1 MRLGSATASGP
12 SRPRQSAPGAPACQ
26 CMRMR
31 PKLARLELAAPPLPL
46 PLAARQ
52 RRGANN
58 PAMPWPV
65 LQAGI
70 HRAHVPAQ
78 PRACLFGR
86 FSGRARTR
94 RPARPPVHSTCLPAS
109 MPTPARP
116 TCRPRSPQ
124 APSSCC
130 RPREWPWSRPRSG
143 QGRVWHRPR
152 RPIPPPAVDSA
163 GPPALFK
170 PPAPEPAAP
179 NVPRIPSPSTAIFD
193 ERSGCP
199 RMRSSCPAPDG
210 GSRQAGGRRRIRP
223 RPLPPSCRRR
233 GLAAA
238 G

>member
-12 SRPRQSAPGAPACQ
+12 SRPRQSAPGAPACR

-52 RRGANN
+52 RRGANS
-58 PAMPWPV
+58 PVMPWPAS
-65 LQAGI
+65 QAGI

-78 PRACLFGR
+78 PRACLFDR

-109 MPTPARP
+109 MPAPARP
-116 TCRPRSPQ
+116 ACRPRSPQ
-124 APSSCC
+124 APSSRC

-143 QGRVWHRPR
+143 QGRARHRPR

-179 NVPRIPSPSTAIFD
+179 NVPRIPSQSTAIFD
-193 ERSGCP
+193 ERSGAPGCDQAVRR
-199 RMRSSCPAPDG
+199 RMAGAGRPGGG
-210 GSRQAGGRRRIRP
+210 GSGRGLC
-223 RPLPPSCRRR
+223 PLPA
-233 GLAAA
+233 GAA